1 MEILEKPHSF
11 PLFRHLI
18 AEIMGHLNLIT
29 GWSLINVGHH
39 EKSKSLFTSLLILV
53 ALFGVGVEGTVHKI
67 GNSSGWTM
75 MGVDYQAWA
84 SSRNFQVG
92 DSLFFEYNNEFHD
105 VTGVTPYDFELRFSP
120 NPLATTKL
128 D

>member
-29 GWSLINVGHH
+29 GWSLINQIFIH
-39 EKSKSLFTSLLILV
+39 FFLILV